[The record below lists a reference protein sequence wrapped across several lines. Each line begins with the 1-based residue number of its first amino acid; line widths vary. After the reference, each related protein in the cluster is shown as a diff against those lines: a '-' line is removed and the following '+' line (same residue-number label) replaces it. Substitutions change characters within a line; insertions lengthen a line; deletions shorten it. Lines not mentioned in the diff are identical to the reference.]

1 MATTTQT
8 VRTVA
13 HGLEAGA
20 ERWPDRTAVEFGVG
34 AYTYRDPRARGRMSA
49 QAFADQGVKR
59 GEPVLVMLDN
69 TIEFVDAWLG
79 LALIGAI
86 QVPVNTAYIGE
97 ILRHQVKDSGASSMI
112 VDDAYVGRIAALG
125 DDRGELGRLLVVEG
139 APPSG
144 QGGFAAE
151 ST

>member
-34 AYTYRDPRARGRMSA
+34 AYTYRDLWSRGRMAA

-97 ILRHQVKDSGASSMI
+97 ILRHQVKDSGAWLML
-112 VDDAYVGRIAALG
+112 VDEAYAPRIEALG
-125 DDRGELGRLLVVEG
+125 EDCGELSCVLIATAGW
-139 APPSG
+139 ANA
-144 QGGFAAE
+144 FADAKE
-151 ST
+151 LPV